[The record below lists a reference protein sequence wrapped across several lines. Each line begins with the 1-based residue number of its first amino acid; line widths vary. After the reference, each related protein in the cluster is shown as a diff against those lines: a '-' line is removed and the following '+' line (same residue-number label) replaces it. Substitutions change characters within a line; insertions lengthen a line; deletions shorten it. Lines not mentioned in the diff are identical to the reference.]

1 MMINTDG
8 IIIRMSCEN
17 ISVLSRV
24 TSGVKLMRLDGEDIV
39 VSIAKVRESF
49 PKDGNGEEPEENDS
63 TEDASGENEP
73 AEDTEPDTNTG
84 VNE

>member
-24 TSGVKLMRLDGEDIV
+24 TSGVKLMRLDGEDVV
-39 VSIAKVRESF
+39 VSIAKVRETV
-49 PKDGNGEEPEENDS
+49 PKNEYDEVDTDEADEEDVSEEDDSPDDATGEDE
-63 TEDASGENEP
+63 
-73 AEDTEPDTNTG
+73 
-84 VNE
+84 